1 MSMENQNNQ
10 NDKPADGYAQAPQ
23 QEEKS
28 VLAELAE
35 FVSRKKEAAQSVN
48 VPAEAKQGAQQ
59 NVEKAQNTASAADEG
74 GKAASDET
82 QEEKNERPVRNTR
95 GRGPRRPRNTAP
107 KREEDADSSEN
118 EKTQEER
125 KPRTTR
131 GSRSAA
137 ARTEKAERPARGE
150 RAARGEKAEKPAKP
164 ERAAR
169 TEKPARAERPVK
181 SEKPARVS
189 KAKNVLADTSSKPK
203 VRIIPLG
210 GLEQIGMNITAFE
223 YEDTIVVVDCGLA
236 FPTDDMLG
244 IDLVIPDVTYLE
256 RNIDKVKGF
265 VITHGH
271 EDHIGALPYI
281 LQKINVPVY
290 GTKLTIALIENK
302 LKEHN
307 LMKSTK
313 RKVVKHGQSVNLGC
327 FRVEFIKTN
336 HSIADSAAL
345 ALFTPAGII
354 VHTGDF
360 KVDYTPV
367 FGDAF
372 DLARFAELG
381 RKGVLALLSD
391 STNAIRK
398 GFTASERTVGKTFD
412 AIFAEHKNNRIIV
425 ATFASNVD
433 RVQQI
438 IFTAEKYGRK
448 VVVEGRSMV
457 NVIGTANELGYINI
471 SDGTL
476 IEIDQLKNYPD
487 EQTVLITTGSQGE
500 SMAALSRMASGMHR
514 KVSIKPNDVVI
525 MSSTPIP
532 GNEKQVAKVINE
544 LAMRG
549 VEVITEDTHVSGHAC
564 QEEIKLIYSL
574 LHPKFALPVHG
585 EYRHLVA
592 NRSIATAIGVPK
604 ENVLIMSSGDVVE
617 ICEDSCK
624 VVDHVQHGGILVDGL
639 GVGDVGNIVLRDRQN
654 LAQNGI
660 IIVVLTLERYSNQLL
675 AGPDIV
681 SRGFVYVR
689 ESEDL
694 MDEAKRVVDDAV
706 ADCLSRHVTDWGK
719 LKNMIRDS
727 LSDFMWKRMKRNPM
741 ILPIIMEVE

>member
-1 MSMENQNNQ
+1 MENQNNQ

-48 VPAEAKQGAQQ
+48 VPAEAKQ

-95 GRGPRRPRNTAP
+95 SRGLRRPRNTAP
-107 KREEDADSSEN
+107 KREEDADPSEN

-131 GSRSAA
+131 ASRSAA